1 MQRGIKNRDFRP
13 IYNFISVIIQDRA
26 IVTMEG
32 EQETIPKLSN
42 ETSFNDRDPK
52 PKFDGH
58 AIT

>member
-1 MQRGIKNRDFRP
+1 
-13 IYNFISVIIQDRA
+13 
-26 IVTMEG
+26 MEG